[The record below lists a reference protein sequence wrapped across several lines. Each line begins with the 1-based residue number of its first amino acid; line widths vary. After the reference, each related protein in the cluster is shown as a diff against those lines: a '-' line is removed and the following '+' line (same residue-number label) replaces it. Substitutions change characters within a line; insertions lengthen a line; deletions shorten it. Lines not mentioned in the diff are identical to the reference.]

1 MKPSRVNLAVDIA
14 YGLLIFV
21 AVVLIFVVG
30 DEVGIAFGVGV
41 LLSYIIHVG
50 WKMSRFDPNWMTRE
64 VVERVEETVSKE
76 VEDAVSKEVETS
88 VEDTVSKEVET
99 SVEDTVSKEVDN
111 VAKQVEETLT
121 EEVTETIEK
130 TVSEEVDEAIKG
142 KGDDIGGS

>member
-30 DEVGIAFGVGV
+30 NEVGIAFGVGV

-88 VEDTVSKEVET
+88 VEG
-99 SVEDTVSKEVDN
+99 TVSKEVDN

>member
-1 MKPSRVNLAVDIA
+1 MAWTPRGGTTMKPSRVNLAVDIA

-30 DEVGIAFGVGV
+30 DEVGIAFGVGA

-76 VEDAVSKEVETS
+76 VEDAVSKEIETSVEDTVSKEVETS
-88 VEDTVSKEVET
+88 VGDTVSKEVET

-111 VAKQVEETLT
+111 VAKQVEETLDRKS
-121 EEVTETIEK
+121 V
-130 TVSEEVDEAIKG
+130 V
-142 KGDDIGGS
+142 

>member
-30 DEVGIAFGVGV
+30 DEVGIAFGVGA

-76 VEDAVSKEVETS
+76 VEDA
-88 VEDTVSKEVET
+88 VSKEVET